1 MLKISSVNNYNPYWA
16 LSLLSHCAKGLTHII
31 SFKPQT
37 NLERSA
43 SYLILQR
50 VKLTSGEVKHLPK
63 MASGAARI
71 QT

>member
-43 SYLILQR
+43 SYLIL
-50 VKLTSGEVKHLPK
+50 
-63 MASGAARI
+63 
-71 QT
+71 